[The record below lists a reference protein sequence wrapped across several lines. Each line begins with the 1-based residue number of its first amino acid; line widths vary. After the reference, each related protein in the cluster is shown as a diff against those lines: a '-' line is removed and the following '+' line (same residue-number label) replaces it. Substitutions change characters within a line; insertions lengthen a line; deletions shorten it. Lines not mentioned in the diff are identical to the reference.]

1 MFDGKC
7 LIQAQAC
14 SRRSSITS
22 ICLIKNQYRETPAL
36 DRCIMKCCA
45 MTSTAD
51 AAFLAI
57 TLVALKREKK
67 VKGNDAGQRSGTK

>member
-7 LIQAQAC
+7 LTQAQAC

-22 ICLIKNQYRETPAL
+22 ICLIKNQNRGTHAL
-36 DRCIMKCCA
+36 DRCVMKCCA

-51 AAFLAI
+51 AAFLVI
-57 TLVALKREKK
+57 TLVALKREKT
-67 VKGNDAGQRSGTK
+67 VKENDAGQRSGTK

>member
-1 MFDGKC
+1 
-7 LIQAQAC
+7 
-14 SRRSSITS
+14 
-22 ICLIKNQYRETPAL
+22 
-36 DRCIMKCCA
+36 

-57 TLVALKREKK
+57 TLVALKREKT